1 MKNKILNSPEL
12 HEDLK
17 KETIWVF
24 LGGPCQGSENWQNQF
39 SQEFPDLGVTIC
51 NPRRENMGDGPEYY
65 SEQLEWERTHLEASD
80 ILAFWF
86 APKAF
91 DVPGRDYGQTT
102 RYELG
107 EWITKSKDSGKTMVL
122 GIDQS
127 IPGRRYF
134 LEKAFGCPWIKI
146 VESWSEFLNVTEIEV
161 KVRRSLTA
169 ETWFT
174 SDTHFGSERALALS
188 KRPFVGVSE
197 MDWTMIRNWN
207 SRVHPGDNVWHLG
220 DFGDSE
226 VLRWLNGKITIIRG
240 NYEENDPGLV
250 EAIESRGISC
260 LDGPITFGFYK
271 GLTLGLSHRP
281 SQGQQAGTDFSL
293 FGHTH
298 GRQMA
303 KDWPGLDV
311 GQDAHHFK
319 PINFDDIHFW
329 YNAITQHYDSENWL

>member
-17 KETIWVF
+17 KETVWVF
-24 LGGPCQGSENWQNQF
+24 LGGPCQGSENWQSRF
-39 SQEFPDLGVTIC
+39 SQEFPDIGITIC

-107 EWITKSKDSGKTMVL
+107 EWITKAKESRKTMVL

-134 LEKAFGCPWIKI
+134 LEKASGCPWIH
-146 VESWSEFLNVTEIEV
+146 VVDSWDQFKEV
-161 KVRRSLTA
+161 VNREAAIKMISGTW
-169 ETWFT
+169 WFT
-174 SDTHFGSERALALS
+174 SDTHFGSERALKLS
-188 KRPFVGVSE
+188 VRPFMDVSE

-207 SRVHPGDNVWHLG
+207 SVVGPNDFVCHLG
-220 DFGDSE
+220 DFGNPE
-226 VLRWLNGKITIIRG
+226 VLRWLNGRIRLCLG
-240 NYEENDPGLV
+240 NYEESDPENLEELERREVLV
-250 EAIESRGISC
+250 FETGQVLNETPVVALR
-260 LDGPITFGFYK
+260 
-271 GLTLGLSHRP
+271 LSHRP
-281 SQGQQAGTDFSL
+281 SDAKIDKNIFSL

-298 GRQMA
+298 GRQTI

-311 GQDAHHFK
+311 GVDAHHFR
-319 PINFDDIHFW
+319 PVSLDGILFW
-329 YNAITQHYDSENWL
+329 YAGITEHYDSENFL

>member
-1 MKNKILNSPEL
+1 MKNKILNSPKL

-17 KETIWVF
+17 KETLWIF
-24 LGGPCQGSENWQNQF
+24 LGGPCQGSEDWQRQF
-39 SQEFPDLGVTIC
+39 TLEFPSLGVTIC

-65 SEQLEWERTHLEASD
+65 AEQLEWERTHLEASD

-107 EWITKSKDSGKTMVL
+107 EWITKAKMSRKSMVI
-122 GIDQS
+122 GIDPS
-127 IPGRRYF
+127 ISGRRYF
-134 LEKAFGCPWIKI
+134 LEKATGCSWIHI
-146 VESWSEFLNVTEIEV
+146 VDSWGEFKSVVETEARLKLGSDE
-161 KVRRSLTA
+161 L
-169 ETWFT
+169 WFT
-174 SDTHFGSERALALS
+174 SDTHFGSDRALSLS
-188 KRPFVGVSE
+188 KRPFMNTNE

-207 SRVHPGDNVWHLG
+207 SLVAPGNRVWHLG
-220 DFGDSE
+220 DFGNPE
-226 VLRWLNGKITIIRG
+226 ILRWLNGNITVICG
-240 NYEENDPGLV
+240 NYEEDDRSIID
-250 EAIESRGISC
+250 AIEDHGVLC
-260 LDGPITFGFYK
+260 LEQPAILKHKD
-271 GLTLGLSHRP
+271 LTLGMSHRP
-281 SQGQQAGTDFSL
+281 SQGQQAGTNFSL

-319 PINFDDIHFW
+319 PVGFEDIHFW
-329 YNAITQHYDSENWL
+329 YNGIIHHYDSENWL